1 MDLIATLLKEQ
12 APQLVSEVTSKAGL
26 SQEEAGRFVPEAT
39 QATVDALQKTDSGD
53 LGQLL
58 EGGNWG
64 SLLGKL
70 DVLALAERSGIGES
84 KVTAALQT
92 FVPQLLQLLQSKGGG
107 SEGVLSLLGQGKA
120 GGLLGLAR
128 KFLKR

>member
-12 APQLVSEVTSKAGL
+12 APQLVSAVTSGSSL
-26 SQEEAGRFVPEAT
+26 SEEEAGRFVPEAT
-39 QATVDALQKTDSGD
+39 QATVDALQQTGSGD

-58 EGGNWG
+58 EGGNWS

-70 DVLALAERSGIGES
+70 DVLALAERAGIGES
-84 KVTAALQT
+84 KVTEALQT
-92 FVPQLLQLLQSKGGG
+92 FVPQLLQLLNSKGGG
-107 SEGVLSLLGQGKA
+107 SEGVLSLLGQQKA
-120 GGLLGLAR
+120 GGVLGLAR